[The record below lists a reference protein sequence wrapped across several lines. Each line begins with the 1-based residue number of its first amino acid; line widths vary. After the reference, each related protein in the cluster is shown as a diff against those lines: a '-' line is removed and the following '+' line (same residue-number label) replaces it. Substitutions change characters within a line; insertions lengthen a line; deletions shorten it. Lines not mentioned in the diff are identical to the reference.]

1 MLDPGFKSGMC
12 LKFHELLPVTGVTPG
27 REWTHCRLAHRPSTI
42 EPEMGTEGA
51 RMSTAPGGLRKKS
64 NWVLLLLESGLIGLV
79 FVASASGTPRKAAA
93 PKPTNEEC
101 LACHGDSTMT
111 KEVEGKQVSLYV
123 NPEAFKSSIHG
134 GMFACV
140 DCHTD
145 IKSSPHEN
153 TPAKISCA
161 TCHADQQAAYDRSY
175 HAQAIK
181 AGDKQAATCVSCHGS
196 PHELLITSD
205 PNSRVS
211 HQNIPATC
219 GQCHGQKYV
228 MEASGHSAQPFTS
241 YEQSV
246 HGKAVAAGSD
256 KAAVCT
262 DCHGAHEIL
271 AASDSKSSI
280 FKFNVPNTCAKCH
293 EGVKQAYVQSIHGQA
308 IARGNSLAP
317 VCTDC
322 HGIHSIK
329 AHADPNSSV
338 SGANLTS
345 ITCGRCHEGVRLS
358 QEFGFEG
365 RRSTTYL
372 ASYHGLASKLGSQ
385 VVANCASCHGVHNIL
400 PSSDPRSTINR
411 ANLVNTCGQC
421 HPGVTEKFALSKVH
435 VDAPLSADV
444 GSVAVRWIRKL
455 YLGMIFAVIGAMLLH
470 NLVIWRRKALLR
482 RKQEHH
488 VVERMSRH
496 QRWQHFVL
504 FTSFILL
511 VITGFAL
518 KFPDSWFAMLLG
530 MGERVRGI
538 VHRVAG
544 VALIGVGVY
553 HVCYIAL
560 TRDGRRLVLDFLPAP
575 KDASDVWQ
583 TMLYYLGLRSDKPE
597 FRRFNYAEKAEY
609 WALVWGLFVMAA
621 TGLML
626 WAKVSVGHILARWWL
641 DVATA
646 IHFYEAVLASLAIV
660 VWHFYQVFFD
670 PDIYPMNWAWWD
682 GKMSFE
688 HYREEHGLDSE
699 TLLKAARSE
708 AEAEAEESKP
718 VDTQPFVRNVA
729 DKRPEAAQQPEVEE
743 IASTR
748 K

>member
-1 MLDPGFKSGMC
+1 MPAGQKYSWGQHWF
-12 LKFHELLPVTGVTPG
+12 LKCGVLSLV
-27 REWTHCRLAHRPSTI
+27 LAATVAFAGSKNTI
-42 EPEMGTEGA
+42 
-51 RMSTAPGGLRKKS
+51 
-64 NWVLLLLESGLIGLV
+64 
-79 FVASASGTPRKAAA
+79 
-93 PKPTNEEC
+93 PKPTNEDC

-111 KEVEGKQVSLYV
+111 KDVNGKPVSLYV
-123 NPEAFKSSIHG
+123 NPEAFKTSIHG

-145 IKSSPHEN
+145 VKTSPHET

-175 HAQAIK
+175 HARAIR
-181 AGDKQAATCVSCHGS
+181 AGDRQAATCVSCHGS
-196 PHELLITSD
+196 PHELLSASD
-205 PNSRVS
+205 PKSRVN
-211 HQNIPATC
+211 HANIPATC
-219 GQCHGQKYV
+219 GTCHSQKYV
-228 MEASGHSAQPFTS
+228 MEASGHSAQPFAS

-246 HGKAVAAGSD
+246 HGKAVAAGSE

-262 DCHGAHEIL
+262 DCHGSHEIL

-280 FKFNVPNTCAKCH
+280 FKFNVPLTCAKCH
-293 EGVKQAYVQSIHGQA
+293 DAVKQEFMQSIHGQA
-308 IARGNSLAP
+308 IARGNSQAP

-322 HGIHSIK
+322 HGIHSIR
-329 AHADPNSSV
+329 AHRDPNSSV
-338 SGANLTS
+338 AAQNLAQV
-345 ITCGRCHEGVRLS
+345 TCARCHEGMRLS

-421 HPGVTEKFALSKVH
+421 HPGVTEKFASSKVH

-444 GSVAVRWIRKL
+444 GSVAVRWIRKF
-455 YLGMIFAVIGAMLLH
+455 YLGMIFAVIGAMLVH
-470 NLVIWRRKALLR
+470 NLVIWKRKALAR
-482 RKQEHH
+482 REQEHRL
-488 VVERMSRH
+488 VVRMSLH
-496 QRWQHFVL
+496 QRWQHVVL
-504 FTSFILL
+504 FTSFITL

-530 MGERVRGI
+530 MSEKIRGLT
-538 VHRVAG
+538 HRVAG
-544 VALIGVGVY
+544 VVLIGVGAY
-553 HVCYIAL
+553 HLFYVAL
-560 TRDGRRLVLDFLPAP
+560 TRDGRRLLLDFLPAP
-575 KDASDVWQ
+575 KDATDAWG
-583 TMLYYLGLRSDKPE
+583 TMLYYLGLRSEKPE

-609 WALVWGLFVMAA
+609 WALVWGLIVMAG

-626 WAKVSVGHILARWWL
+626 WAKISVGRLLARWWL

-646 IHFYEAVLASLAIV
+646 IHFYEAVLATLAIV

-670 PDIYPMNWAWWD
+670 PDVYPMNWAWWD

-688 HYREEHGLDSE
+688 HYREEHGLDTG
-699 TLLKAARSE
+699 TLLDAAREEARQELASKE
-708 AEAEAEESKP
+708 NGGLSGPAAEAESPAQAEGERPAEE
-718 VDTQPFVRNVA
+718 V
-729 DKRPEAAQQPEVEE
+729 
-743 IASTR
+743 ASTR
-748 K
+748 R